1 MGRIKRLEAFLNQG
15 AQRTRS
21 EEQSIVNGKQTWRLI
36 VSGTMRNYTRAVGL
50 WRAYQKL
57 NPGVRINNF
66 ETPKA
71 FVLMLAK
78 AIDDQ
83 EGEPVDPKIIES
95 TTNVSPFATVPIQ
108 TGDSAIFSS
117 YMTIS
122 GSSGI
127 CRATNAQGTQTT
139 VLICGAAACSTSSPL
154 FESTPREGSG
164 RGLRYKDLWF
174 VVLRNEPGS
183 PEFAMEVKKD
193 GKGMTSI
200 PWRKPPSSHVEPY
213 ALARCHSLSN
223 GRILGLLVPPEEG
236 IVRIHWRPDFLERPV
251 YERGDGHI
259 WSAHAYSA
267 RLHDAGVRARFP
279 SLINYDFCAEG
290 LSTIDKEY
298 TSSQRRRHAG
308 HESDSV
314 YDQYYAPTNPRTDG
328 QAVYAGNA
336 PRTLPSRLLRL
347 LKMDHNP
354 ESLPDSED
362 ATIKKERA
370 EILGRLRGLKLAALK
385 QYREKQKNHPQQ
397 LAETAKGKDVGHRR
411 ILFSRISH
419 LIRVRQRLSKSL
431 FIVATIRGGAGRA
444 VLKNLI
450 ELHRSEFEF
459 EARPGLEL
467 ENCDCAVAKMYAS
480 SLTSRS
486 DVNPSVASQRA
497 YNGSTSTAVTCRI
510 LHPRAHVVP
519 PPLSLSS
526 ASCAPQAIGLRAS
539 TTGSATARAI

>member
-50 WRAYQKL
+50 WRACQKL

-78 AIDDQ
+78 AIDGRYGDLSACVRTIHQ
-83 EGEPVDPKIIES
+83 YWKNTTAGLDREGEPVDPKIIES
-95 TTNVSPFATVPIQ
+95 TTNFIHDDLRKQLNLPRYKHARKYAAMPHLVYLARLMWGHDWYCRLPVKEVVEAY
-108 TGDSAIFSS
+108 AIRT
-117 YMTIS
+117 Y
-122 GSSGI
+122 GSSS
-127 CRATNAQGTQTT
+127 CATNQ
-139 VLICGAAACSTSSPL
+139 AAPS
-154 FESTPREGSG
+154 
-164 RGLRYKDLWF
+164 LRW
-174 VVLRNEPGS
+174 
-183 PEFAMEVKKD
+183 
-193 GKGMTSI
+193 
-200 PWRKPPSSHVEPY
+200 
-213 ALARCHSLSN
+213 SN

-279 SLINYDFCAEG
+279 SLINHDFCAEG

-362 ATIKKERA
+362 ATIMKERA

>member
-50 WRAYQKL
+50 WRACQKL

-95 TTNVSPFATVPIQ
+95 TTN
-108 TGDSAIFSS
+108 
-117 YMTIS
+117 
-122 GSSGI
+122 
-127 CRATNAQGTQTT
+127 
-139 VLICGAAACSTSSPL
+139 
-154 FESTPREGSG
+154 
-164 RGLRYKDLWF
+164 DLWF

-279 SLINYDFCAEG
+279 SLINHDFCAEG